1 MQTLL
6 SVGLIFVLGAFMKW
20 LCQKIKLLN
29 VVGYLMLGLII
40 GPEILGIIDYNFI
53 KESHIITDMSLAL
66 ISVLVGANL
75 KYSMIKEFWKQI
87 AFVSIFEAIFTFLF
101 ISISFYLLFDFL
113 GLDFSGDQKLTIS
126 LIFGGLATA
135 TAPATV
141 LAIIHELK
149 AKGKFSSFL
158 LGVVAFDNAI
168 ALILFSFVIIFT
180 STLVGSAEFSFM
192 TLFEVFST
200 IVYSMLLGVVGAII
214 SELIDKV
221 FKKNNSVK
229 TTSTIGMI
237 FIIYSLS
244 SQLQLEPLLAS
255 LIMGVVMTN
264 VSSEFH
270 LVKEE
275 FDHHLKDIIF
285 MLFFAI
291 SAMHLNLSFLVSMPF
306 IIIIYVLF
314 RIIGKIS
321 GVWVGGK
328 LTGAD
333 KNIRKY
339 LGMALFP
346 QAGIAIGLAL
356 SLQTEPGFESIA
368 PIVLNVIIATT
379 MVHEFV
385 GPLLTKFVLHKS
397 GECNSEEC
405 DNKECK

>member
-87 AFVSIFEAIFTFLF
+87 AFVSIFEALFTFFF

-113 GLDFSGDQKLTIS
+113 GLDFSGDQRLTIS

-180 STLVGSAEFSFM
+180 STLVGSVEFSFM

-200 IVYSMLLGVVGAII
+200 IVYSMLLGVLGAII

-264 VSSEFH
+264 VSGEFH

-314 RIIGKIS
+314 RIIGKVS

-397 GECNSEEC
+397 GECDSEEC
-405 DNKECK
+405 K

>member
-126 LIFGGLATA
+126 LIFGALATA

-141 LAIIHELK
+141 LGIIHELK

>member
-1 MQTLL
+1 METLL

-40 GPEILGIIDYNFI
+40 GPEILGIIDYQFI

-75 KYSMIKEFWKQI
+75 RYSMIKEFWKQI
-87 AFVSIFEAIFTFLF
+87 AFVSIFEALFTFMF
-101 ISISFYLLFDFL
+101 ISSVFYLLFDFL
-113 GLDFSGDQKLTIS
+113 NLGFGDERRLPIS

-168 ALILFSFVIIFT
+168 ALVLFSFIIILA
-180 STLVGSAEFSFM
+180 SKLIGSPEISLL
-192 TLFEVFST
+192 TLFSVFPV
-200 IVYSMLLGVVGAII
+200 ILYSMLIGFVGAII
-214 SELIDKV
+214 SELIDKI
-221 FKKNNSVK
+221 FKNNKSVK

-237 FIIYSLS
+237 FIVYSLS
-244 SQLQLEPLLAS
+244 SQFDVEPLLAS
-255 LIMGVVMTN
+255 LIMGIVMTN
-264 VSSEFH
+264 ISNDFH
-270 LVKEE
+270 LVQEE
-275 FDHHLKDIIF
+275 FDQHLKDIIF

-291 SAMHLNLSFLVSMPF
+291 SAMHLNLSFLFSMPF
-306 IIIIYVLF
+306 IIILYVIF
-314 RIIGKIS
+314 RIIGKVS

-333 KNIRKY
+333 KNIQNY

-356 SLQTEPGFESIA
+356 SLQSEAGFESIA

-379 MVHEFV
+379 MVHEFI
-385 GPLLTKFVLHKS
+385 GPLLTKFVLYRS
-397 GECNSEEC
+397 GECE
-405 DNKECK
+405 DADCKK